1 MLEQPADPRRFLLDV
16 RRPDEVAADTLP
28 GAINIPLD
36 DLRDRLAEVP
46 RDRPVVTIDSLGKR
60 SYIATRFLLQ
70 HGIAAATL
78 NGGMKTYR
86 LFQPR

>member
-1 MLEQPADPRRFLLDV
+1 MGQ
-16 RRPDEVAADTLP
+16 
-28 GAINIPLD
+28 LD

-46 RDRPVVTIDSLGKR
+46 RDRPAVTVDSLGKR

-70 HGIAAATL
+70 SGRDAATL

-86 LFQPR
+86 LFHPREDG